1 MTNNLENRPEADL
14 LLLPLS
20 PPNLTSWLRPQ
31 KHTQSRPTKEEKMG
45 IISLG
50 VEGTGGGWWHVIKEG
65 ISHFGLL
72 AQEDEEEEE
81 ETPQFSS
88 TLLFLALG
96 DRIWKQFNVGPLGF
110 ASDFGEGDIVKLDF
124 IVVHGRGRDEGTKK
138 QAAFSIS
145 LFLLL
150 LLLSCLF
157 NGIKVGIF
165 ASRWFRDRTF

>member
-1 MTNNLENRPEADL
+1 MTCHKRRNLSFRFIGTRRRNFSILIFFSR
-14 LLLPLS
+14 S
-20 PPNLTSWLRPQ
+20 HVPP
-31 KHTQSRPTKEEKMG
+31 PT
-45 IISLG
+45 
-50 VEGTGGGWWHVIKEG
+50 
-65 ISHFGLL
+65 
-72 AQEDEEEEE
+72 
-81 ETPQFSS
+81 P
-88 TLLFLALG
+88 G
-96 DRIWKQFNVGPLGF
+96 DRIWEQFNVGPLGF

-150 LLLSCLF
+150 LSCLF